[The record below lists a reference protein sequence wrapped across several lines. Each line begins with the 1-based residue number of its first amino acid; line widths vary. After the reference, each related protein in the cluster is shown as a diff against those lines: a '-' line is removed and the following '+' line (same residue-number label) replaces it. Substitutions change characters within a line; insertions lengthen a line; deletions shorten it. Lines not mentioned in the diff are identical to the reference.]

1 MTEFY
6 EIVHARVREGIG
18 EEMIAGRPALE
29 AAVRERLPGLLDIRL
44 VRLDDGTYLDML
56 RWESRPAADAAI
68 DEFAS
73 IREAGEIHGHF
84 AEDLANHCGEVAAT

>member
-44 VRLDDGTYLDML
+44 VRLDDGSYLDML
-56 RWESRPAADAAI
+56 RWESLAAAHAAI
-68 DEFAS
+68 DQFAS
-73 IREAGEIHGHF
+73 IREEIDGHF
-84 AEDLANHCGEVAAT
+84 AEDLADPRGEVAAT